1 MLITTIIGDCPK
13 CGAKNQYGNV
23 SVQNDQVIRGCM
35 RCDYGIVIPL
45 PKIRKKILYLD
56 QFFFSNSF
64 KEKDMRFVEVAKRI
78 SDLSDSQLLVV
89 PYSSIHQDETHQWG
103 GFDGK
108 NRDDLMEFIK
118 STSRGHKFNAY
129 YEIEN
134 RQIIKAFNAFMR
146 GKSPLFELQ
155 QQDVIPQSIHG
166 WDDYFR
172 IDVDS
177 YFKDIE
183 DVKRL
188 KLQGVDELIN
198 AFDSWRRSTKT
209 FEQDVVYELKSAA
222 EIYVN
227 AYMRYCN
234 RIAGG
239 EYEALIDSPIISW
252 IVQDLLDS
260 FSENTSYEIRMTKI
274 FEFFGSEYF
283 ANIPYQWVSVRVF
296 SVLKDM
302 VKRGAYLSREKSIK
316 KFSGFFQDI
325 EHVSFYAPYCDAFFM
340 DKAMAELVSDPRIDI
355 ENRYAVKVFSLNNFE
370 VFVKWLDGLESE
382 MTKEHR
388 AGLVAAYP

>member
-177 YFKDIE
+177 YFKYIE
-183 DVKRL
+183 DVITPANKGINSWHSEHWDDQTVFRL
-188 KLQGVDELIN
+188 CKD
-198 AFDSWRRSTKT
+198 
-209 FEQDVVYELKSAA
+209 
-222 EIYVN
+222 
-227 AYMRYCN
+227 
-234 RIAGG
+234 
-239 EYEALIDSPIISW
+239 
-252 IVQDLLDS
+252 
-260 FSENTSYEIRMTKI
+260 FSEDASYATSSCRELPLLIGLLHHNCHARRVSNRCSDIRPDSIPVSRTVNNTPRS
-274 FEFFGSEYF
+274 F
-283 ANIPYQWVSVRVF
+283 PY
-296 SVLKDM
+296 
-302 VKRGAYLSREKSIK
+302 
-316 KFSGFFQDI
+316 
-325 EHVSFYAPYCDAFFM
+325 AFP
-340 DKAMAELVSDPRIDI
+340 ATL
-355 ENRYAVKVFSLNNFE
+355 
-370 VFVKWLDGLESE
+370 
-382 MTKEHR
+382 
-388 AGLVAAYP
+388 